1 MRPKIP
7 HVTKFGD
14 SPARLVFRTNVI
26 IFFGSRINVFEKKID
41 FTGLKSS
48 QFYFE
53 IQIKKTL
60 QFNRKNLL
68 IPAGLLRKS
77 IVCDYVCALFCFAEM
92 FDLKCRYRVKAKQS
106 CAADA
111 AVATNYFVI
120 AID

>member
-60 QFNRKNLL
+60 QFNRRKSPYSSRPSPQVYCLRL
-68 IPAGLLRKS
+68 RMRAFLLR
-77 IVCDYVCALFCFAEM
+77 
-92 FDLKCRYRVKAKQS
+92 
-106 CAADA
+106 
-111 AVATNYFVI
+111 
-120 AID
+120 